1 VYESCD
7 GAKLSIGNVYYIEF
21 MFYTDNSKDVYV
33 NPLDLELLIAKKHG
47 ILSKIKVIF
56 LWIINTYLKK
66 KLKGLILKSDF
77 GSNLILWLILIKDLF
92 VLWYL
97 IMDNKLNFFIPSKI
111 STPE

>member
-1 VYESCD
+1 MYESCD

-66 KLKGLILKSDF
+66 KIEGFDTKIRFWIKPNTMVDTYKRLICPL
-77 GSNLILWLILIKDLF
+77 
-92 VLWYL
+92 VP
-97 IMDNKLNFFIPSKI
+97 DNGQ
-111 STPE
+111 